1 LLSCLGCFFP
11 MRHHHHACGDVLT
24 MTHDLVAIDDKC
36 AYLHISKL
44 QKAGSEPLNCVA

>member
-1 LLSCLGCFFP
+1 
-11 MRHHHHACGDVLT
+11 VLT